1 MDLELYKALRDYILD
16 LMKKASLKN
25 YVNYAKSSNSSCG
38 KTMKNDKRN
47 KQKKEPIKAPI
58 KIDKESAQKSLINFR
73 QSLKKIR
80 SHL

>member
-1 MDLELYKALRDYILD
+1 MDSELYKALRDY
-16 LMKKASLKN
+16 
-25 YVNYAKSSNSSCG
+25 
-38 KTMKNDKRN
+38 
-47 KQKKEPIKAPI
+47 KQKKELIKAPI

>member
-1 MDLELYKALRDYILD
+1 MEKQEIGIQ
-16 LMKKASLKN
+16 
-25 YVNYAKSSNSSCG
+25 AKG
-38 KTMKNDKRN
+38 KGN

>member
-1 MDLELYKALRDYILD
+1 MESSMNVIRKE
-16 LMKKASLKN
+16 
-25 YVNYAKSSNSSCG
+25 KSMTPQLFNFHG
-38 KTMKNDKRN
+38 QPMGETIET
-47 KQKKEPIKAPI
+47 KKEPIKAPI

>member
-1 MDLELYKALRDYILD
+1 MLYR
-16 LMKKASLKN
+16 KN
-25 YVNYAKSSNSSCG
+25 TYLGDEQMETIK
-38 KTMKNDKRN
+38 D

-80 SHL
+80 LHL

>member
-1 MDLELYKALRDYILD
+1 MLYR
-16 LMKKASLKN
+16 KN
-25 YVNYAKSSNSSCG
+25 TYLGDEQMERIK
-38 KTMKNDKRN
+38 D

>member
-1 MDLELYKALRDYILD
+1 MEKQEIEIQ
-16 LMKKASLKN
+16 
-25 YVNYAKSSNSSCG
+25 AKG
-38 KTMKNDKRN
+38 KGN
-47 KQKKEPIKAPI
+47 KQKREPI